1 MRESLPTFVVIGSQI
16 FFTGSDFLARS
27 YMPERGLV
35 LSTFLS
41 GWFVAYMG
49 LRILATF
56 GQLYVFTAVELGKT
70 AALFG
75 ASSII
80 LSNLLGFL
88 VLREVLPLGAYA
100 GVGLAALAF
109 VVLAVA

>member
-1 MRESLPTFVVIGSQI
+1 MRESLPTFVVIGSQVL
-16 FFTGSDFLARS
+16 FTGSDFLARS
-27 YMPERGLV
+27 YMPERGFV